1 MNRQIAEKADLFLSG
16 LQGRYENE
24 RDFFLGIQAEFSSG
38 NKTYE
43 LKAEADGDAL
53 SYRFM
58 GNSYRT
64 DFAAF
69 RAFLKTQIPEFDEM
83 RFTYIERGKKIHIYA
98 DAKNVSSESKNASE
112 PAEPAAAGPAMSS
125 REYYIKPDRA
135 AALLEAIGILGK
147 NGKIRNDK
155 IRKYNQID
163 HFIELADPLLRRL
176 STGKKALRIIDCGC
190 GKSYLSFAL
199 NFYIKEILGK
209 PCYFTGL
216 DRNAGVIAESKRIAD
231 KLRYANMKFI
241 ERSEE
246 HTSELQSQHLISYAV
261 FCLKKIFLMI
271 RRPPRSTLFPYTT
284 LFRSQIRYKKY
295 TT

>member
-83 RFTYIERGKKIHIYA
+83 RFTYMERGKKIHIYA

-135 AALLEAIGILGK
+135 AGSHRNPRKERK
-147 NGKIRNDK
+147 N
-155 IRKYNQID
+155 
-163 HFIELADPLLRRL
+163 P
-176 STGKKALRIIDCGC
+176 
-190 GKSYLSFAL
+190 
-199 NFYIKEILGK
+199 
-209 PCYFTGL
+209 
-216 DRNAGVIAESKRIAD
+216 KR
-231 KLRYANMKFI
+231 
-241 ERSEE
+241 
-246 HTSELQSQHLISYAV
+246 
-261 FCLKKIFLMI
+261 
-271 RRPPRSTLFPYTT
+271 
-284 LFRSQIRYKKY
+284 
-295 TT
+295 

>member
-1 MNRQIAEKADLFLSG
+1 MKSARQISRRLKTASSWRTGFFAG

-83 RFTYIERGKKIHIYA
+83 RFTYIERGKRIQIYA
-98 DAKNVSSESKNASE
+98 DAKNVSSENKNASE
-112 PAEPAAAGPAMSS
+112 PAEPAAVGPAMSS

-163 HFIELADPLLRRL
+163 HFIELADPMLRRL
-176 STGKKALRIIDCGC
+176 SAGKKARRIIDGC
-190 GKSYLSFAL
+190 L
-199 NFYIKEILGK
+199 
-209 PCYFTGL
+209 T
-216 DRNAGVIAESKRIAD
+216 KRGCP
-231 KLRYANMKFI
+231 R
-241 ERSEE
+241 RS
-246 HTSELQSQHLISYAV
+246 
-261 FCLKKIFLMI
+261 
-271 RRPPRSTLFPYTT
+271 
-284 LFRSQIRYKKY
+284 
-295 TT
+295 